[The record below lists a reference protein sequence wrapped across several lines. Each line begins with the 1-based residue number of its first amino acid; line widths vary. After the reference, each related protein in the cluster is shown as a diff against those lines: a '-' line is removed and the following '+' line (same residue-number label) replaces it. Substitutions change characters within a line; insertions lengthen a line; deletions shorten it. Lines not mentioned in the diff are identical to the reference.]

1 MQMKGLLRS
10 AHCLPATWLG
20 QRVGVTNTYEKVS
33 QGDPTRKRKNFMT
46 EATMSMKTLKEVT

>member
-33 QGDPTRKRKNFMT
+33 QGDPTRKRKNFAT
-46 EATMSMKTLKEVT
+46 KATMSMKTLG